1 MMHSEHT
8 FPPDLPLAEL
18 LRAGEVIALVDDDPM
33 IREPLAE
40 FLQESGLPVVE
51 AASAAVLQE
60 VLQGRQ
66 VALVLLDIGLPDQDG
81 ASLIP
86 AMVASHPEL
95 SIIMLSGVADI
106 HVAIE
111 CIRNGADDYLTKP
124 VKFNEILI
132 VVRQA
137 LVKRRLIFDN
147 KKYQEDLEQANFRF
161 QLLHQLSLKINSVY
175 LTTTELDKVLH
186 AILVGITANEG
197 LRFNRAFL
205 ALFDDDQEQLRGR
218 LAIGPSCREEAGIIW
233 AEMQAKG
240 VDFLDMVQGLHD
252 CAAHDNA
259 INDIVNRLQVP
270 VALDQHILIRS
281 AMERRSF
288 LVVDGRSEVEVDPG
302 LLALLGEGTF
312 VVVPLFSPRAA
323 LGVII
328 ADNYVTRSSIRENEL
343 TMLELFGSQVSLAIE
358 HSKLH
363 SEMQHKLTELEQV
376 THELDKNKDL
386 LVEAERYSAL
396 GQMAAQMVHVLRNP
410 ITSIGGVCRILSK
423 KITDEEW
430 GRYLDVMIK
439 ETARLEG
446 TLGELFDFVSRAEPH
461 KEVGSLYPLIKKT
474 LLLVQPTMV
483 KQNISW
489 ELDLDEE
496 HDVLVDMDG
505 RQIRQM
511 FLHVIRNALE
521 AMEMGGHLK
530 VVGEIREGRVVV
542 HIFDTGMGLS
552 DVNLSRARDP
562 FFTTKTYGSG
572 MGLAMVD
579 HIIERHGGI
588 FSLNRREEGMEAII
602 ELPVATS

>member
-1 MMHSEHT
+1 MMQPDHT
-8 FPPDLPLAEL
+8 FSHDLPLAEL
-18 LRAGEVIALVDDDPM
+18 LRAGEVVALVDDDAM
-33 IREPLAE
+33 IREPLTE
-40 FLQESGLPVVE
+40 FLQESGVAVVE
-51 AASAAVLQE
+51 ADSAAGLQSILRE
-60 VLQGRQ
+60 HKVG
-66 VALVLLDIGLPDQDG
+66 LVLLDIGLPDQDG
-81 ASLIP
+81 SALIP
-86 AMVASHPEL
+86 EMVMNYPDM
-95 SIIMLSGVADI
+95 SIVMLSGVADI

-124 VKFNEILI
+124 VKFKEILI

-137 LVKRRLIFDN
+137 LIKRRLIFDN
-147 KKYQEDLEQANFRF
+147 KQYQEDLEQANFRF

-205 ALFDDDQEQLRGR
+205 ALFDDSQENLKGR

-233 AEMQAKG
+233 SEMQNKG
-240 VDFLDMVQGLHD
+240 VDFLDMVEGLHD

-259 INDIVNRLQVP
+259 INDIVNKLQVP
-270 VALDQHILIRS
+270 VTESQHILIRS

-288 LVVDGRSEVEVDPG
+288 LVNEGRAEVEVDQG
-302 LLALLGEGTF
+302 LLALLGEGNF

-328 ADNYVTRSSIRENEL
+328 ADNYITQISIRANEL
-343 TMLELFGSQVSLAIE
+343 VMLELFASQVSLAIE

-363 SEMQHKLTELEQV
+363 SDMENKISELEQV

-386 LVEAERYSAL
+386 LVEAERYAAL
-396 GQMAAQMVHVLRNP
+396 GQMAAQMVHILRNP

-423 KITDEEW
+423 KITNEEW
-430 GRYLDVMIK
+430 GRYLDVMIR

-461 KEVGSLYPLIKKT
+461 KSVDSLFPLVKQT
-474 LLLVQPTMV
+474 VLLVQPTMI
-483 KQNISW
+483 KQNITW
-489 ELDLDEE
+489 EMDFGNGQ
-496 HDVLVDMDG
+496 DVMVDMDS

-511 FLHVIRNALE
+511 FLHIIRNALD
-521 AMEMGGHLK
+521 AMEFGGHLK
-530 VVGEIREGRVVV
+530 VSGEVREGRAIV
-542 HIFDTGMGLS
+542 HISDTGMGLS

-579 HIIERHGGI
+579 RIIESHGGS
-588 FSLNRREEGMEAII
+588 FTLNRQELGMEAIV
-602 ELPVATS
+602 ELPVAGS

>member
-1 MMHSEHT
+1 MMLPVRTSHQ
-8 FPPDLPLAEL
+8 DLPISEL
-18 LRAGEVIALVDDDPM
+18 LRPGEVVVLVDDDPM
-33 IREPLAE
+33 IRESLTE
-40 FLQESGLPVVE
+40 FLHESGLPVL
-51 AASAAVLQE
+51 AADSAARLQALMNQHK
-60 VLQGRQ
+60 VG
-66 VALVLLDIGLPDQDG
+66 LVLLDIGLPDQDG

-86 AMVASHPEL
+86 EMVAAHPDL
-95 SIIMLSGVADI
+95 AIVMLSGGADI

-124 VKFNEILI
+124 VKFEEILL
-132 VVRQA
+132 VVRKT
-137 LVKRRLIFDN
+137 LVKRRLIDDN

-175 LTTTELDKVLH
+175 LTTTELDKVFH

-205 ALFDDDQEQLRGR
+205 ALFDDAQEHLWGR

-233 AEMQAKG
+233 AEMDEKG
-240 VDFLDMVQGLHD
+240 VDFLGMVEGLHD

-259 INDIVNRLQVP
+259 LNAIVDKLQVP
-270 VALDQHILIRS
+270 VANDQHILIRS
-281 AMERRSF
+281 AMEHRSF
-288 LVVDGRSEVEVDPG
+288 LVTEGKAEVEVDQNLLD
-302 LLALLGEGTF
+302 LLAEGTF

-328 ADNYVTRSSIRENEL
+328 ADNYVTRNPIKETDL
-343 TMLELFGSQVSLAIE
+343 AMLELFASQVSLAIE
-358 HSKLH
+358 HSNLH
-363 SEMQHKLTELEQV
+363 QEMENKVGELQQV

-386 LVEAERYSAL
+386 LVEAERYAAL

-410 ITSIGGVCRILSK
+410 ITSIGGVCRILAK

-430 GRYLDVMIK
+430 RRYLDVMIK

-446 TLGELFDFVSRAEPH
+446 TLGELFDFVSRVQPQ
-461 KEVGSLYPLIKKT
+461 KSVNSLYPLIKKT
-474 LLLVQPTMV
+474 VLLVQPTMV

-489 ELDLDEE
+489 EVNLEE
-496 HDVLVDMDG
+496 QEVMVDMDV

-511 FLHVIRNALE
+511 FLHIIRNALE
-521 AMEMGGHLK
+521 AMEQGGHLK
-530 VVGEIREGRVVV
+530 VSGEVRDGRVFIR
-542 HIFDTGMGLS
+542 IFDTGMGLS
-552 DVNLSRARDP
+552 DANLSRARDP

-579 HIIERHGGI
+579 WIVESHGGS
-588 FSLNRREEGMEAII
+588 FSLNRQEGGMEAVV
-602 ELPVATS
+602 ELPLAG

>member
-1 MMHSEHT
+1 MMHSVHT
-8 FPPDLPLAEL
+8 FPHDLPLAEL

-51 AASAAVLQE
+51 ADSAAALQE
-60 VLQGRQ
+60 VLRNHR

-86 AMVASHPEL
+86 QMVASHPEL

-205 ALFDDDQEQLRGR
+205 ALFDDDQGQLRGR

-270 VALDQHILIRS
+270 IAQDQHILIRS
-281 AMERRSF
+281 AMEHRSF
-288 LVVDGRSEVEVDPG
+288 LVHDGRSEVEVDPG
-302 LLALLGEGTF
+302 LLALLGEGDF

-343 TMLELFGSQVSLAIE
+343 TMLELFASQVSLAIE

-461 KEVGSLYPLIKKT
+461 KEVGSLYPLIRKT

-489 ELDLDEE
+489 EVELDEE

-530 VVGEIREGRVVV
+530 VVGEVREGRVAV

-579 HIIERHGGI
+579 HIVERHGGS
-588 FSLNRREEGMEAII
+588 FSLSRREEGMEAII
-602 ELPVATS
+602 ELPVATP

>member
-1 MMHSEHT
+1 MMQPVNK
-8 FPPDLPLAEL
+8 FRPDLPFSEL
-18 LRAGEVIALVDDDPM
+18 LGDQEVVVVVDDDPM
-33 IREPLAE
+33 IREPLSE
-40 FLQESGLPVVE
+40 FLKDSGLPVLE
-51 AASAAVLQE
+51 ADCAANLQRLLSE
-60 VLQGRQ
+60 HK

-81 ASLIP
+81 AALIP
-86 AMVASHPEL
+86 EMVAYYPDL

-106 HVAIE
+106 HVAID
-111 CIRNGADDYLTKP
+111 CIRSGADDYLTKP
-124 VKFNEILI
+124 VKFNEILV
-132 VVRQA
+132 VVRQT
-137 LVKRRLIFDN
+137 LVKRRLIYDN

-205 ALFDDDQEQLRGR
+205 ALFDDAQENLWGR
-218 LAIGPSCREEAGIIW
+218 LAIGPSCREEAGVIW
-233 AEMQAKG
+233 AEMQQKG

-259 INDIVNRLQVP
+259 INAIVDRLQVS
-270 VALDQHILIRS
+270 VANDQHILIRS

-288 LVVDGRSEVEVDPG
+288 LVREGKSAVEVDRD
-302 LLALLGEGTF
+302 LLELLGEGAF

-328 ADNYVTRSSIRENEL
+328 ADNYVTGNPISENDV
-343 TMLELFGSQVSLAIE
+343 TMLELFASQVSLAIE

-363 SEMQHKLTELEQV
+363 SEMQNKIGELQQL

-410 ITSIGGVCRILSK
+410 ITSIGGVCRILSR
-423 KITDEEW
+423 KIADEEW

-461 KEVGSLYPLIKKT
+461 KAVGSLFPLIQKT
-474 LLLVQPTMV
+474 VLLVQPTMV
-483 KQNISW
+483 KQNIIW
-489 ELDLDEE
+489 ELDLDESQN
-496 HDVLVDMDG
+496 VMVNMDA

-511 FLHVIRNALE
+511 FLHVIRNAIE
-521 AMEMGGHLK
+521 AMEHGGILK
-530 VVGEIREGRVVV
+530 VSALVEGNKVIVRVR
-542 HIFDTGMGLS
+542 DTGMGLS
-552 DVNLSRARDP
+552 DASLSRARDP

-579 HIIERHGGI
+579 RIAESHDGS
-588 FSLNRREEGMEAII
+588 FSLNRQEEGMEAIVV
-602 ELPVATS
+602 LPLAQ